1 MGLQRQVESLRLK
14 GAVAFGGCGWHW
26 HYGCGWEES
35 TTTQHNTTQQ
45 RSNIDSR
52 KLQRDLLC
60 VLAGLIETQVG
71 GVACKNYSR
80 NHANRQTKWQ
90 IRTTDGGRG
99 IIHFFIFQE
108 GITGVFCGAW
118 FYWSHWK
125 FCIKS
130 KVGNK
135 KWNWQ
140 TFTLICLR
148 MKWFDGSEQWND
160 TKSGEENN
168 TVKEYFQWHS
178 GDSRHGTGT
187 VGIQCRGGK
196 LILV

>member
-1 MGLQRQVESLRLK
+1 MQTGR
-14 GAVAFGGCGWHW
+14 
-26 HYGCGWEES
+26 
-35 TTTQHNTTQQ
+35 
-45 RSNIDSR
+45 
-52 KLQRDLLC
+52 
-60 VLAGLIETQVG
+60 
-71 GVACKNYSR
+71 R
-80 NHANRQTKWQ
+80 NDRFTRQTEGEGLF
-90 IRTTDGGRG
+90 I
-99 IIHFFIFQE
+99 FFIFQ
-108 GITGVFCGAW
+108 GRITGVFCGAW

-125 FCIKS
+125 LCIKS

-187 VGIQCRGGK
+187 VGNQCRGGK
-196 LILV
+196 LILVLRNILDHYFSFPSLVFSVSISKLNCLSVYYLNQ